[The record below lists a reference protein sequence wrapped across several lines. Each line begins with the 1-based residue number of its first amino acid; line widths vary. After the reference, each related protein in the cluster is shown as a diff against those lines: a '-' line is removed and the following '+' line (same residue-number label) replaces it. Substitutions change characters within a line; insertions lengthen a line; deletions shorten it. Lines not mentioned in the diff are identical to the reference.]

1 MFKTDVILHPTDF
14 DEHAADTLKFAHDL
28 AQRRGAELHLLHVA
42 PSLGADPIRGAFEA
56 GIDEDAFYREAR
68 EQADQKMLDLINEV
82 EASDVTIKRVHSR
95 GMAPAPVIVEYAES
109 QGVDLVVM
117 DTAGRTG
124 LSRIA
129 RGSVAE
135 EVVRHAPCSVLT
147 VHEGAPVPDAVRNVL
162 VPVDLSEFSR
172 PLIRAAKDVTA
183 SFQARMDLLHVV
195 EPLPFPVPLV
205 GAVTI
210 HDLIPDPTDQAE
222 RQLQRILETEEGLP
236 VECDVHVRE
245 GHAAMT
251 IIDSVDTFD
260 SDLIVIASHGLS
272 GLERIMLGS
281 VTARV
286 IRRATCPVLVLRVS
300 PDDVAGEAALSE
312 SESNPAE

>member
-14 DEHAADTLKFAHDL
+14 DEHAADALKFAHDL

-42 PSLGADPIRGAFEA
+42 PSLGTDPIRGAFET
-56 GIDEDAFYREAR
+56 GIDEDAFYRDAR
-68 EQADQKMLDLINEV
+68 EQADQKMHDLIAEV
-82 EASDVTIKRVHSR
+82 EASDVTIKRIHSR
-95 GMAPAPVIVEYAES
+95 GMAPGPVIVEYAES
-109 QGVDLVVM
+109 EDVDLVVM

-124 LSRIA
+124 LSRLA

-135 EVVRHAPCSVLT
+135 EVSRHAPCSVLT
-147 VHEGAPVPDAVRNVL
+147 MHEGAPVPEAIRNVL

-172 PLIRAAKDVTA
+172 PLIRAARDVTA
-183 SFQARMDLLHVV
+183 SFQARMDVLHVV

-222 RQLQRILETEEGLP
+222 RQLRRILESEEGLP
-236 VECDVHVRE
+236 VEFDVHIRE
-245 GHAAMT
+245 GHAAT
-251 IIDSVDTFD
+251 AIVDAVDTFD
-260 SDLIVIASHGLS
+260 SDLIVMASHGLS

-286 IRRATCPVLVLRVS
+286 IRNATCPVLVMRVT
-300 PDDVAGEAALSE
+300 PDSAADETSATA
-312 SESNPAE
+312 ESNLAT